1 MAIDSQ
7 AAGAENSPVRSAF
20 LSLATGIINK
30 IRVLHYYSMPQAVHF
45 RYGQVSEI
53 SHRMIKI
60 NKLPPNTDDAG

>member
-30 IRVLHYYSMPQAVHF
+30 IRVLHFYSMRHGVHF
-45 RYGQVSEI
+45 RYTWVSGP
-53 SHRMIKI
+53 SHRMAKIK
-60 NKLPPNTDDAG
+60 KLPPNIDDAG